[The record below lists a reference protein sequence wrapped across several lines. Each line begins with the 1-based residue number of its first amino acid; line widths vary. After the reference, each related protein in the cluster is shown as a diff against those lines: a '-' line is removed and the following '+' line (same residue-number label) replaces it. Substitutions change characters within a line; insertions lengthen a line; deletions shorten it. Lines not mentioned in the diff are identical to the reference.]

1 LDERSSLG
9 SVSKHGYFFRN
20 ARARNTHV
28 EANLNH
34 FFFLPRSADGN
45 LKFELDLFHEFD
57 VEGSGKL
64 EKAEFTRGF
73 QKYVARHG
81 VDSPHV
87 ADIIRGVRHYKKRG
101 TVEL

>member
-1 LDERSSLG
+1 MQFIALL
-9 SVSKHGYFFRN
+9 
-20 ARARNTHV
+20 RAIG
-28 EANLNH
+28 A
-34 FFFLPRSADGN
+34 SADGN